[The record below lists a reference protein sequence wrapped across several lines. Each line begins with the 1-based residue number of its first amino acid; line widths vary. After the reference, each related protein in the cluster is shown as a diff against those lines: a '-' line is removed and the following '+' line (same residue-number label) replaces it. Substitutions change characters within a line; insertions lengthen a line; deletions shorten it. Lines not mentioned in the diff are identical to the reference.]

1 MRRWRSVNP
10 HQRNCT
16 SSLLPAMS
24 FQRIILD
31 SDDEEDAG
39 SDIATSIDPL
49 QDPSSQEDA
58 PEDKGHDV
66 NVSCSAGG
74 RELFQ
79 APDPNSELP
88 QVDFD
93 RFLQS
98 ESSVIGDQGPSSS
111 QQRREERWI
120 PSENGSA
127 SVG

>member
-1 MRRWRSVNP
+1 
-10 HQRNCT
+10 
-16 SSLLPAMS
+16 MS
-24 FQRIILD
+24 FQRVILD
-31 SDDEEDAG
+31 SDDEEDAC
-39 SDIATSIDPL
+39 SDVATSIDPL

-58 PEDKGHDV
+58 PEDRGRNV
-66 NVSCSAGG
+66 NASCSVGG
-74 RELFQ
+74 GELFH
-79 APDPNSELP
+79 APDSNSELP

-120 PSENGSA
+120 PSVNGSA